1 MITILAI
8 VCDWGNFQGSKCK
21 KEKNYP
27 ATDTY
32 FKATESMKYVIIT
45 FVHMVQLCAA
55 LFVILDA
62 APVLP
67 ASSYDTEFESIG
79 RQQSDEMTKIFL
91 NVFSKPFLTAAGN
104 GIDKVGSIQW
114 DGYSKVWQTIQFET
128 DLLNSTSNFLSV
140 LSKSIKS
147 DPTYNDEVGQTFIK
161 GIDSI
166 LSAVRKQHGNEIVQT
181 IFKTIN
187 DLLSTASRKADPND
201 EMLQT
206 AFNGFKTMVSFLG
219 KEFVNGGKIQSS
231 NCKMN
236 QAFINHLS
244 SFPSGVGKQI
254 DNGEVQSDSVK
265 DFMRVFLNVFKL
277 VFSATRRNS
286 NPNDEALQTFF
297 NASDTLISLMA
308 RFFDDYDNERDESEV
323 LLTKDM
329 FKFFSQALSALAKRY
344 GNSELA
350 QSFFNGLSRILSAVG
365 QKMINGGRQSQIQF
379 SSELPGAVLNLLGN
393 DGSFLKKKAGTKNEA
408 AHEILFLFNTRAKN
422 GIGGGQEVHV
432 KLDTLPTY
440 TAKRFDQS
448 MSLKSVDE
456 NAVTVEDD
464 MDLTAKAKT
473 QLLWDAILSSFASS
487 VLNG

>member
-1 MITILAI
+1 
-8 VCDWGNFQGSKCK
+8 
-21 KEKNYP
+21 
-27 ATDTY
+27 
-32 FKATESMKYVIIT
+32 MKSFIT
-45 FVHMVQLCAA
+45 FMVLCTV
-55 LFVILDA
+55 LFAMLDA

-67 ASSYDTEFESIG
+67 SGYDAEFESVG
-79 RQQSDEMTKIFL
+79 RQQSDEMAKTIL
-91 NVFSKPFLTAAGN
+91 NVFSKILAAVGDRI
-104 GIDKVGSIQW
+104 GRDGSIQG
-114 DGYSKVWQTIQFET
+114 DSDSEIKQMV
-128 DLLNSTSNFLSV
+128 LNITVNFLSA
-140 LSKSIKS
+140 LSKSVKI
-147 DPTYNDEVGQTFIK
+147 DPGFNDEVGQTLIK
-161 GIDSI
+161 GIDSL
-166 LSAVRKQHGNEIVQT
+166 LSAVRKRDGNEIAQT
-181 IFKTIN
+181 IFKTVN
-187 DLLSTASRKADPND
+187 DLLSAASRKADPND

-206 AFNGFKTMVSFLG
+206 VYSGFKTIFSFFG
-219 KEFVNGGKIQSS
+219 KELVNGGKFQSS

-393 DGSFLKKKAGTKNEA
+393 DGSALQKKASTKNEA
-408 AHEILFLFNTRAKN
+408 AQEILSLFSTGAEN

-432 KLDTLPTY
+432 DLDTLPTY

-448 MSLKSVDE
+448 MSLNPVDE
-456 NAVTVEDD
+456 NTVTVEDD
-464 MDLTAKAKT
+464 MNLSAKAKT
-473 QLLWDAILSSFASS
+473 QLWDAILSSLASS